1 LIRKR
6 DPMHNPGTGNMRK
19 YVGRGSRGMFNAG
32 FAASFL
38 VVPDQSK

>member
-1 LIRKR
+1 
-6 DPMHNPGTGNMRK
+6 MCGNTP
-19 YVGRGSRGMFNAG
+19 VATHGMFNAG

>member
-1 LIRKR
+1 
-6 DPMHNPGTGNMRK
+6 MRE
-19 YVGRGSRGMFNAG
+19 YVGRERSGMFDAR

>member
-1 LIRKR
+1 MREYAGR
-6 DPMHNPGTGNMRK
+6 ESHGT
-19 YVGRGSRGMFNAG
+19 FDAG